1 MNRILHNVFQ
11 AATCVISS
19 NWTTAEPQALA
30 SKHTRVIEPLPPGG
44 TWIW

>member
-19 NWTTAEPQALA
+19 NWTAMAPQALA
-30 SKHTRVIEPLPPGG
+30 SEYTRAIEPPPPGG
-44 TWIW
+44 TWMW